1 MRGIIF
7 ALADPVSTRKL
18 NCQLNGGKTMSTTKG
33 FMLCAVLLLCTS
45 AEALA
50 HTDRSNRGRDELA
63 SRIYRTFNHCSPS
76 KRIDLSRLQQGELA
90 IMIQD
95 RGFRE
100 SMGLPF
106 DAGECW

>member
-1 MRGIIF
+1 MYT
-7 ALADPVSTRKL
+7 A
-18 NCQLNGGKTMSTTKG
+18 KG
-33 FMLCAVLLLCTS
+33 LMLCAALLLCTA

-50 HTDRSNRGRDELA
+50 HTRHSNADRDDLS
-63 SRIYRTFNHCSPS
+63 SKVYRTFNHCSPS
-76 KRIDLSRLQQGELA
+76 KRMDINRFQPGEVA

-100 SMGLPF
+100 SIGLPF

>member
-1 MRGIIF
+1 
-7 ALADPVSTRKL
+7 
-18 NCQLNGGKTMSTTKG
+18 MSIAKG
-33 FMLCAVLLLCTS
+33 SILCAVLLLCTA

-50 HTDRSNRGRDELA
+50 HSDRPHGGKIPPRVYATFAHCTPSN
-63 SRIYRTFNHCSPS
+63 
-76 KRIDLSRLQQGELA
+76 RIDLSHLQRGELA

>member
-1 MRGIIF
+1 MP
-7 ALADPVSTRKL
+7 ATR
-18 NCQLNGGKTMSTTKG
+18 G
-33 FMLCAVLLLCTS
+33 FMLCAALLLCTS

-50 HTDRSNRGRDELA
+50 RTDRASREWDDLA
-63 SRIYRTFNHCSPS
+63 SRVYRTFNHCSPS
-76 KRIDLSRLQQGELA
+76 KRIDLSRLQRGELA